1 MSKISKPE
9 WLEEFRRRT
18 RIINII
24 ERAFD
29 NNCDCEVCRELRDI
43 AFELADLFMPPR
55 TFETTPGPRVR
66 RGKRR

>member
-1 MSKISKPE
+1 MSKSSKPE

-29 NNCDCEVCRELRDI
+29 DNCDCEVCRKLRDI

-55 TFETTPGPRVR
+55 TGFEPVSTPSR
-66 RGKRR
+66 RRKKR